1 MVELVSFYLL
11 DPFAYGFMRR
21 ALVAAILVGAV
32 CALLSCYLVLKGWA
46 LMGDAVSHAVLPGI
60 VLAWMAGLPLAL
72 GAFAAG
78 MGCALLTGYIKDH
91 SRVKED
97 TVMGIVFA
105 GMFAVGLVML
115 SRIETDIH
123 LMHILFG
130 NILGVGWGDIVE
142 ILALAGVTIAVVLLK
157 WRDFMIYVFDPV
169 YAKVAGLPVRALHF
183 SLLVL
188 LALSIVA
195 SLKAVG
201 IILVIAL
208 LIAPGATAFLIS
220 HDFRRM
226 MILAVLMAV
235 FCCVAGLVI
244 SFHADIATAPVIV
257 LLQAGLFAAAF
268 GCNLLR
274 EEKSG
279 IWHAKKTKTG

>member
-105 GMFAVGLVML
+105 GMFAAGLVML

-130 NILGVGWGDIVE
+130 NILGVGWGDIAE
-142 ILALAGVTIAVVLLK
+142 ILALSGVTIAVVFLK
-157 WRDFMIYVFDPV
+157 WRDFMIYVFDPA

>member
-105 GMFAVGLVML
+105 GMFAAGLVML

-157 WRDFMIYVFDPV
+157 WRDFMIYVFDPA